1 MMKNEILDRID
12 NPKQLECLYRE
23 NKLSFK
29 REFNALYPELTGN
42 KLADAWNER
51 LNYESQEITWGSRNE
66 LFYIIIA
73 SLVAGIIA
81 KLPAFLDFD
90 AEIFYTRNIAFIIV
104 PILTGYFIWKNKP
117 SEKRIIITSV
127 VILIDLIF
135 INLLPDAQKSDTLI
149 LSCIHLP
156 LFLWTI
162 LGTSFI
168 GENLNDYS
176 RRIDFLRY
184 NGDLVVMTTIILIAG
199 GILTGI
205 TIGLFSLIGSDISK
219 FYSEYIVIFGLAA
232 APIVGTYLTQ
242 TNPQLVNKVPPIIAK
257 LFTPLVLVTLIFY
270 LFAILFSGK
279 DPYNDRDFLLTFN
292 FLLLGVMAL
301 ILFSVAETSKENKS
315 RAGIVILLALS
326 ILTIV
331 VNGIAVSA
339 ILFRITEWGITPNRL
354 AVLGANLLILTNL
367 ILATIQIYKAT
378 TRKIDLLEVENTI
391 AKFLPYYGIWTIVVT
406 FIFPLIFRFR

>member
-1 MMKNEILDRID
+1 MKNEILDNID

-23 NKLSFK
+23 NKVSFK
-29 REFNALYPELTGN
+29 REFNTLYPELTGN

-66 LFYIIIA
+66 LLYIIIA
-73 SLVAGIIA
+73 SLIAGIIA
-81 KLPAFLDFD
+81 KLPAFLNFD
-90 AEIFYTRNIAFIIV
+90 AEIFYTRNIAFIVV

-117 SEKRIIITSV
+117 SEKRIILTSL
-127 VILIDLIF
+127 VILIDLVF

-162 LGTSFI
+162 FGTSYI

-257 LFTPLVLVTLIFY
+257 LFTPLVLITLIFY

-301 ILFSVAETSKENKS
+301 ILFSVAETSKENKN

-339 ILFRITEWGITPNRL
+339 ILFRIAEWGITPNRL

-367 ILATIQIYKAT
+367 VLVTIQIYKAT

-391 AKFLPYYGIWTIVVT
+391 AKFLPYYGIWTIIVT
-406 FIFPLIFRFR
+406 FVFPLIFRFR

>member
-23 NKLSFK
+23 NKVNFK

-42 KLADAWNER
+42 KLADFWNER